1 MLDQLFAHPSIL
13 FFFPLSTAAGWAPF
27 FSFAI
32 TTDIFKY
39 LESHQILMEDFE
51 LGDNGIFIGGHL
63 SKLGSAEDIQMSYD
77 FAQSVM
83 AGALKGL
90 QTVDISPIVAASGVA
105 DPTSRNVGNSWL
117 LFDEYFKEVVK
128 VCAKEVVAE
137 WGCKLGAVDVVVD
150 SHCRSAQSYWRV
162 DF

>member
-1 MLDQLFAHPSIL
+1 
-13 FFFPLSTAAGWAPF
+13 
-27 FSFAI
+27 
-32 TTDIFKY
+32 
-39 LESHQILMEDFE
+39 MEDFE

-63 SKLGSAEDIQMSYD
+63 SKLGSAKDIQMSYD

-83 AGALKGL
+83 TGALKGL
-90 QTVDISPIVAASGVA
+90 QTVDIKPIVAATGVA